1 LYNKLKPLKKKIL
14 IVLLFTILKVG
25 AQTSTFSTSDS
36 LFAKG
41 RYKLALKKL
50 DEKQPSFLS
59 NYKKAVIY
67 ESIDNYKKTAEFLEK
82 AITFKDDEN
91 AKLKL
96 AKNYRRLKKSKKA
109 ILIYEEILSK
119 DSLNLVLQYQLGKLY
134 LITRNAEKGATIF
147 KYLIKMDATNA
158 NYSYHLGLAFALKGK
173 RDPMINSFIDT
184 FEKDTMHLK
193 AITRLAK
200 SFKKLKDIDSTQL
213 FVDKGLVLSPNHF
226 ELNQLKINQLF
237 KDKKYKETLPFLL
250 NIDSLHKK
258 DTYIT
263 NALGKV
269 YYNLDSL
276 DTSKKYFK
284 KLSYIDS
291 EDYKANTY
299 LGHIAMK
306 QKDYRAAMIN
316 YMVATYKGQ
325 EDRDEEYY
333 GLASVYYETK
343 KPKRAMKAFEQA
355 FKENRR
361 NYRALYQLAKISDDY
376 YKEKKIAYRHYIKY
390 IETFYDTDEDIAA
403 FVRSRIKE
411 IKKEYFLRGESL
423 K

>member
-1 LYNKLKPLKKKIL
+1 MKKKIL
-14 IVLLFTILKVG
+14 IVLLFTMLKVG
-25 AQTSTFSTSDS
+25 AQTSTFSVADI
-36 LFAKG
+36 LFEKG
-41 RYKLALKKL
+41 RYKLALKELENK
-50 DEKQPSFLS
+50 PSSFLS

-67 ESIDNYKKTAEFLEK
+67 ESIDNYKKTVEFLEK
-82 AITFKDDEN
+82 AITIKDDKK

-109 ILIYEEILSK
+109 ILIYEEILLK

-134 LITRNAEKGATIF
+134 LITRNAEKGAAIF

-158 NYSYHLGLAFALKGK
+158 NYSYHLGLAYTLKGQ
-173 RDPMINSFIDT
+173 RNLMINSFIAT
-184 FEKDTMHLK
+184 FEKDTLHLK

-258 DTYIT
+258 DTYSI

-276 DTSKKYFK
+276 EKAKKYFT
-284 KLSYIDS
+284 KLSYIDK
-291 EDYKANTY
+291 ENYKANTY

-306 QKDYRAAMIN
+306 EKDYKAAMIN
-316 YMVATYKGQ
+316 YMVATFKGQ

-333 GLASVYYETK
+333 GLAMMYYETK
-343 KPKRAMKAFEQA
+343 KQKLAMKALEQA
-355 FKENRR
+355 FNENKG

-376 YKEKKIAYRHYIKY
+376 YKEKKIAYRHYNRY
-390 IETFYDTDEDIAA
+390 IERFYDSDQDIAA
-403 FVRSRIKE
+403 FVKSRIKE
-411 IKKEYFLRGESL
+411 IKKEYFLRGETL

>member
-1 LYNKLKPLKKKIL
+1 MKKKIL
-14 IVLLFTILKVG
+14 IVLLFTMLKVG
-25 AQTSTFSTSDS
+25 AQTSTFSVADI
-36 LFAKG
+36 LFEKG
-41 RYKLALKKL
+41 RYKLALKELENK
-50 DEKQPSFLS
+50 PSSFLS

-67 ESIDNYKKTAEFLEK
+67 ESIDNYKKTVEFLEK
-82 AITFKDDEN
+82 AITIKDDKK

-109 ILIYEEILSK
+109 ILIYEEILLK

-134 LITRNAEKGATIF
+134 LITRNAEKGAAIF

-158 NYSYHLGLAFALKGK
+158 NYSYHLGLAYTLKGQ
-173 RDPMINSFIDT
+173 RNLMINSFIAT
-184 FEKDTMHLK
+184 FEKDTLHLK

-258 DTYIT
+258 DTYSI

-276 DTSKKYFK
+276 EKSKKYFT
-284 KLSYIDS
+284 KLSYIDK
-291 EDYKANTY
+291 ENYKANTY

-306 QKDYRAAMIN
+306 EKDYKAAMIN
-316 YMVATYKGQ
+316 YMVATFKGQ

-333 GLASVYYETK
+333 GLAMMYDETK
-343 KPKRAMKAFEQA
+343 KQKLAMKALEQA
-355 FKENRR
+355 FNENKG

-376 YKEKKIAYRHYIKY
+376 YKEKKIAYRHYNRY
-390 IETFYDTDEDIAA
+390 IERFYDSDEDIAA

-411 IKKEYFLRGESL
+411 IKKEYFLRGETL

>member
-1 LYNKLKPLKKKIL
+1 MKKKIL
-14 IVLLFTILKVG
+14 IVLLLFTMLKVG

-213 FVDKGLVLSPNHF
+213 FVEKGLVLSPNHF

>member
-1 LYNKLKPLKKKIL
+1 MKKKIL
-14 IVLLFTILKVG
+14 IVFLFTILKVG
-25 AQTSTFSTSDS
+25 AQTSTFSVADS
-36 LFAKG
+36 LFQKG
-41 RYKLALKKL
+41 RYKLALKELENK
-50 DEKQPSFLS
+50 PSSFLS

-82 AITFKDDEN
+82 AITIKDDEKV
-91 AKLKL
+91 KLKL

-184 FEKDTMHLK
+184 FEKDNMHLK

-291 EDYKANTY
+291 ENYKANTY

-306 QKDYRAAMIN
+306 EKDYKAAMIN
-316 YMVATYKGQ
+316 YMVATFKGQ

-333 GLASVYYETK
+333 GLAMMYYETK
-343 KPKRAMKAFEQA
+343 KPKQAMKAFEQA
-355 FKENRR
+355 FKENRG

>member
-1 LYNKLKPLKKKIL
+1 MKKKIL

-25 AQTSTFSTSDS
+25 AQTSTFSVADI
-36 LFAKG
+36 LFEKG
-41 RYKLALKKL
+41 RYKLALKELENK
-50 DEKQPSFLS
+50 PSSFLS

-67 ESIDNYKKTAEFLEK
+67 ESIDNYKKTVEFLEK
-82 AITFKDDEN
+82 AITIKDDKK

-109 ILIYEEILSK
+109 ILIYEEILLK

-134 LITRNAEKGATIF
+134 LITRNAEKGAAIF

-158 NYSYHLGLAFALKGK
+158 NYSYHLGLAYTLKGQ
-173 RDPMINSFIDT
+173 RNLMINSFIAT
-184 FEKDTMHLK
+184 FEKDTLHLK

-250 NIDSLHKK
+250 NIDSLYKK
-258 DTYIT
+258 DTYSI

-276 DTSKKYFK
+276 DTSKKYFT
-284 KLSYIDS
+284 KLSYIDK
-291 EDYKANTY
+291 ENYKANTY

-306 QKDYRAAMIN
+306 EKDYKAAMIN
-316 YMVATYKGQ
+316 YMVATFKGQ

-333 GLASVYYETK
+333 GLAMMYYETK
-343 KPKRAMKAFEQA
+343 KPKQAMKAFEQA
-355 FKENRR
+355 FKENRG

-376 YKEKKIAYRHYIKY
+376 YKEKKIAYRHYNRY
-390 IETFYDTDEDIAA
+390 IERFYDSDEDIAA